1 MSRKWRVG
9 VLGLGH
15 WYSAYGLGRDLATY
29 PAAELTAAAWTDP
42 GQLDEFCST
51 FEIKGYDSYE
61 ALLEREDVDI
71 VQISAPV
78 SDIPRCAIAAAKAG
92 KHIVLGKPMA
102 MTLAEA
108 DEIVRAVEDAGVVC
122 VPFQSLMRFQYAAM
136 KDRIATGE
144 IGDILLL
151 HTTCRWSIAED
162 WYRSGRPGWF
172 VDPAYV
178 PGGALI
184 DEGIYWI
191 DLVEW
196 LADSHVRTVEARTA
210 NLVHRDLDVEDWG
223 MATFEL
229 DNGVIATMEAS
240 WTINSPAATAPS
252 PKQNSVVRLEVVG
265 SRGEIMDQ
273 WFRDPGRAVLGAGA
287 ANWTFERDAQAPFG
301 PPTPPLIAHV
311 IDCVENGR
319 DPIAT
324 VHDARQAFA
333 AAMAAYDAARSGSP
347 APVSR

>member
-1 MSRKWRVG
+1 MTRKWRVG

-29 PAAELTAAAWTDP
+29 PSAELTAAAWTDP
-42 GQLDEFCST
+42 RQLDEFCST
-51 FEIKGYDSYE
+51 FGIRGYASYE
-61 ALLEREDVDI
+61 ELLEREDVDI

-78 SDIPRCAIAAAKAG
+78 SDISRCAVAAAEAG

-102 MTLAEA
+102 MTLDEA
-108 DEIVRAVEDAGVVC
+108 DRIVRAVEDAGVVC
-122 VPFQSLMRFQYAAM
+122 VPFQSLMRFQYAGL
-136 KDRIATGE
+136 KDRIFEGE

-172 VDPAYV
+172 VDPQHV

-191 DLVEW
+191 DLIEW
-196 LADSHVRTVEARTA
+196 LAESPVRTVDAKTA
-210 NLVHRDLDVEDWG
+210 SLVHRDIDVEDWG

-229 DNGVIATMEAS
+229 DNGVIATLEAS
-240 WTINSPAATAPS
+240 WTINAPAVTGPS

-265 SRGEIMDQ
+265 SRGEISHQ

-287 ANWTFERDAQAPFG
+287 ANWTFEREASAPFG
-301 PPTPPLIAHV
+301 PPRPPLIEHV
-311 IDCVENGR
+311 IDCVENEKE
-319 DPIAT
+319 PIAT
-324 VHDARQAFA
+324 VRDARQAFA
-333 AAMAAYDAARSGSP
+333 AAMAAYDAARTGTQAS
-347 APVSR
+347 VDR